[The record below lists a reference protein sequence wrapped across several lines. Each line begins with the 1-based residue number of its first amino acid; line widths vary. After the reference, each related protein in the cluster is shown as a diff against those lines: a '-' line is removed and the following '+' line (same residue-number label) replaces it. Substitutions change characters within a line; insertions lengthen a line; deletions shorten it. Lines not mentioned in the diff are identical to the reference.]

1 MIEKVSETQNHIDSA
16 DERAKEIK
24 KGIKFHSDYAKFKPI
39 ADEYSKKHFGRDKF
53 KEEHRKELNSFY
65 RAKRWIEENPKPR
78 RIDSLK
84 RVAFSGGIY
93 YLDFSG
99 R

>member
-39 ADEYSKKHFGRDKF
+39 ADE
-53 KEEHRKELNSFY
+53 
-65 RAKRWIEENPKPR
+65 
-78 RIDSLK
+78 
-84 RVAFSGGIY
+84 
-93 YLDFSG
+93 
-99 R
+99 